1 MSAADDIKRL
11 AEELAYSNAQYVLN
25 NGDRYLKQQRVEDEE
40 ELHTAIDTL
49 QSERDAL
56 LDALRS
62 LVALDD
68 GDNAELWPFADEFEA
83 ARVAIKKCEEPK

>member
-1 MSAADDIKRL
+1 LELAVSAADDIKRL
-11 AEELAYSNAQYVLN
+11 ASAYTSYDALLV
-25 NGDRYLKQQRVEDEE
+25 R
-40 ELHTAIDTL
+40 ASAL

-56 LDALRS
+56 LEALRS

-83 ARVAIKKCEEPK
+83 ARVAIKKCEEAK